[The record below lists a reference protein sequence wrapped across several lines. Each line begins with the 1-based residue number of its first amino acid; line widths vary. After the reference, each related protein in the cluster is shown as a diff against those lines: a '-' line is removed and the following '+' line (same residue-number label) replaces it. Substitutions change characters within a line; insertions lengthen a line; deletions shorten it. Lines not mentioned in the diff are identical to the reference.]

1 MADDYKKSGL
11 SFGGVSREEYKKAA
25 ADANA
30 FFAQSQ
36 DIYKKLEKNYDN
48 IVDNLKEQGTLEGM
62 LNGKRLE
69 GKMIAEAMKKAQ
81 KEGRDITQD
90 EVDNIKTKVG
100 EQKKFGTAIN
110 QILPGVTGMATGIEN
125 SARGMAGIFGPASM
139 AVAVFIVLAKLALDY
154 GKAIADTRK
163 ELGVS
168 VGTAIKLNA
177 QNRILGM
184 QAKAY
189 GLDIEDIKSAQ
200 AAIRQ
205 DLGAS
210 VQEAAN
216 LSLNFARTAASSG
229 QTGEELTK
237 TLSIMES
244 ISGAS
249 RDVLL
254 NQIRANA
261 AMIEAAGVAPS
272 LVMKD
277 IATNAEFFAS
287 FAKDGGKNLIMAAT
301 AARKLGLD
309 MSAVAS
315 ATDSLLEFE
324 SSIESSMEASMLL
337 GRQINTDRAR
347 QLALTGD
354 QEGLMKEIQRIAGGE
369 AQFNQMNVLQRRALA
384 KSIGLSVEQLART
397 VRNQGP
403 GATGAAAGSAAGTI
417 AEKQLGAVH
426 TTNELIAQGNSN
438 TKKLLGE
445 FNG

>member
-1 MADDYKKSGL
+1 MAKETAEEKAFFDPIRADEKALKIAKEIDALKNSTKKSIEA
-11 SFGGVSREEYKKAA
+11 SIEAAKQMGVIEQKTSGNMLEQKILTAA
-25 ADANA
+25 RTKLQEGDLDGA
-30 FFAQSQ
+30 
-36 DIYKKLEKNYDN
+36 KKL
-48 IVDNLKEQGTLEGM
+48 L
-62 LNGKRLE
+62 
-69 GKMIAEAMKKAQ
+69 
-81 KEGRDITQD
+81 
-90 EVDNIKTKVG
+90 KTKKDQV
-100 EQKKFGTAIN
+100 KKEKQFGKAVNEIF
-110 QILPGVTGMATGIEN
+110 PGVMGTMEGIER
-125 SARGMAGIFGPASM
+125 SAAGMSGMFKGAALGVAIFIA
-139 AVAVFIVLAKLALDY
+139 LAKFALNY
-154 GKAIADTRK
+154 AKAIADTRK

-168 VGTAIKLNA
+168 VKTAIKLNT

-216 LSLNFARTAASSG
+216 LSLNFARTAAATG
-229 QTGEELTK
+229 QTADELTG

-277 IATNAEFFAS
+277 IAANAEFFAS

-417 AEKQLGAVH
+417 AEKQLGAVQ